1 MKIENRIQKY
11 RHILT
16 KTDQKIATYIMK
28 LKDNADMSTIH
39 AMAMSV
45 DVSPSSITRFVYKLG
60 YDSFQSF
67 RFAILHEQQTEKIDN
82 SPSIQVLHQHYMSIL
97 NHTGEFI
104 VEDDLMY
111 LVQAIQESEKVI
123 FIGIGSSGLSAQEFY
138 FRTARMGF
146 NTIAITDAHLMAII
160 GQMCNPHTTIVA
172 LTNSG
177 ATKEIITSIAH
188 GRASGAKVIAL
199 SHFETDILTRHCT
212 RIITTA
218 DKRHT
223 HDTYFINSQLSNQF
237 IIDLV
242 SYHLLQDPT
251 CLEHYSKSH
260 HELMSKHS
268 HSKNSNDFTQ

>member
-1 MKIENRIQKY
+1 MKLENRIQKY
-11 RHILT
+11 RHTLT
-16 KTDQKIATYIMK
+16 KTDQKIADYILK
-28 LKDNADMSTIH
+28 LEDHTDIGAIHTI
-39 AMAMSV
+39 AMAV

-60 YDSFQSF
+60 YDGFQSF
-67 RFAILHEQQTEKIDN
+67 RFAVLHERQTEKIDN
-82 SPSIQVLHQHYMSIL
+82 TPSIQVLHQHYMSIL

-111 LVQAIQESEKVI
+111 LVRAIQESEKLI

-146 NTIAITDAHLMAII
+146 NTIAITDAHLMSII
-160 GQMCNPHTTIVA
+160 GQMCSARTTIVA

-188 GRASGAKVIAL
+188 GQASGAKIIAL
-199 SHFETDILTRHCT
+199 SHFETEALTRHCT

-223 HDTYFINSQLSNQF
+223 HDAYFINSQLSNQF

-242 SYHLLQDPT
+242 SYHLLQDAT
-251 CLEHYSKSH
+251 CLEHYSRSH
-260 HELMSKHS
+260 HELISKHS